1 MSRAERQGRRT
12 RAERRGRRT
21 RAERQGRWAEQ
32 AAALL
37 LLLKGWR
44 ILARRRQLPM
54 IEVDIVARR
63 GGVLAVVEVKRRA
76 TLDAAIAALTP
87 AAAAR
92 LRAAARQI
100 AAEQGAGLVARVDLI
115 ALAPGRWPRHI
126 AGVG

>member
-1 MSRAERQGRRT
+1 MTRSAAEL
-12 RAERRGRRT
+12 RGRR
-21 RAERQGRWAEQ
+21 AEQ
-32 AAALL
+32 IAALL
-37 LLLKGWR
+37 LVLKGWR

-63 GGVLAVVEVKRRA
+63 GGVVAVVEVKQRP
-76 TLDAAIAALTP
+76 TLEAALAAVTP

-100 AAEQGAGLVARVDLI
+100 AAEQGATVVGRVDVI

-126 AGVG
+126 AGVE